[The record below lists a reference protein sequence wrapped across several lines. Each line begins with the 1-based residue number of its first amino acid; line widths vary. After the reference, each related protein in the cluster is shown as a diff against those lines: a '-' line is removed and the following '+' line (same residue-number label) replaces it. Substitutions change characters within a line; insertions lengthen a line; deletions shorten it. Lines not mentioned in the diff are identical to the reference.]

1 MIVIEQYDEDSIRT
15 YSDSGFKI
23 IQNNTGI
30 EYDEAIDPISENR
43 TYTESDILVEDA
55 LAENSNNND
64 LGEILNIL
72 LGGSL

>member
-1 MIVIEQYDEDSIRT
+1 MIVTEQYGDDFIRT

-23 IQNNTGI
+23 IQDNTGI

-43 TYTESDILVEDA
+43 TYTESDILRDDTLE
-55 LAENSNNND
+55 ENSNNND